1 MNEANGILNQMN
13 AYMPY
18 AYGVIGIAL
27 LCALFYLLSG
37 LLSFGKQMKSSM
49 QEINAVSEKGMRVSE
64 GYKTVAQKTAKTAGN
79 IGKILGGALIL
90 HLIFKDYRKD
100 RKDENVPKASLARSA
115 SKVLKEAENVRG
127 GASLARSAVKI
138 ARKARKAAN

>member
-1 MNEANGILNQMN
+1 MNEANGILNQIN
-13 AYMPY
+13 TYMPY

>member
-1 MNEANGILNQMN
+1 
-13 AYMPY
+13 
-18 AYGVIGIAL
+18 
-27 LCALFYLLSG
+27 
-37 LLSFGKQMKSSM
+37 
-49 QEINAVSEKGMRVSE
+49 VSE

>member
-1 MNEANGILNQMN
+1 MNEANGILNQVN

-37 LLSFGKQMKSSM
+37 LLALGKQMKSSM
-49 QEINAVSEKGMRVSE
+49 QEINAVSEKGKRVSE
-64 GYKTVAQKTAKTAGN
+64 GYKAETRKMSKTVGN
-79 IGKILGGALIL
+79 VGKILGGALIL

-100 RKDENVPKASLARSA
+100 KKDENVPKASLARSA

-127 GASLARSAVKI
+127 GASLARSAVKV